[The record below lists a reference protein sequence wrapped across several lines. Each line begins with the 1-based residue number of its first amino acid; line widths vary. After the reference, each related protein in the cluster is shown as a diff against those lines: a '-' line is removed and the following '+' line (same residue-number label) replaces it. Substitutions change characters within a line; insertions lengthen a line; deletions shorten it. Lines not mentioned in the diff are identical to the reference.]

1 LILEGF
7 LFIFVEQIEHM
18 KALLTLVLVI
28 SSFYYVFIMDSN
40 TSLKT
45 LFTSPE
51 SSVESSTQDV
61 QSVNVY
67 IKGLNS
73 YDASSLETIKETLE
87 KFGFICKIDEPIQ
100 TSYNGTLCS
109 ELQNEL
115 SNDSYFDF
123 DDGESITIYVT
134 NNDLV
139 DQNISVAGL
148 CYGNSIYISNTI
160 YVNQTITHELLHSF
174 GLEHCEN
181 SGCIMSINNRDRWNN
196 QTDMPIFCDD
206 CRLKAPSQFLN

>member
-1 LILEGF
+1 
-7 LFIFVEQIEHM
+7 M
-18 KALLTLVLVI
+18 KALLTLFMVI
-28 SSFYYVFIMDSN
+28 SSSYYVFTIMDSN
-40 TSLKT
+40 TSIKT
-45 LFTSPE
+45 LFDLSE
-51 SSVESSTQDV
+51 SSVESSTPEEK
-61 QSVNVY
+61 SANVY

-73 YDASSLETIKETLE
+73 YDAASLETIKETIE
-87 KFGFICKIDEPIQ
+87 KFGFICKIDNPIQ
-100 TSYNGTLCS
+100 TSYKGILCS
-109 ELQNEL
+109 EIQNEL
-115 SNDSYFDF
+115 GNDSYFDF
-123 DDGESITIYVT
+123 DDHESITIYVT

-148 CYGNSIYISNTI
+148 CYGNSIYISNTT

-206 CRLKAPSQFLN
+206 CKSKAPSQFLN